1 MMKEAKQVIVVRTD
15 IFSDKDSNGKMSLN
29 PKLMGKMGIQMS
41 HAAKAVILNQVK
53 SGEWVINNDE
63 CMTKGME
70 NDLESDPVHQWC
82 QGAFVGV
89 AVKVKSEE
97 KLRNIY
103 ESAHEAGLPC
113 SFIVDAGRTVFEG
126 IPTPTCVGIGPADPE
141 EIDKITGK
149 LRLL

>member
-1 MMKEAKQVIVVRTD
+1 MREAKQVIVVRTD
-15 IFSDKDSNGKMSLN
+15 IFSAKDSNGKMSLC

-53 SGEWVINNDE
+53 NGEWVINDE
-63 CMTKGME
+63 KCMSKGME
-70 NDLESDPVHQWC
+70 GDLDNDPVYQWC

-97 KLRNIY
+97 KLKNIY
-103 ESAHEAGLPC
+103 AQAKSVGLPC
-113 SFIVDAGRTVFEG
+113 SFIVDAGRTVFDG
-126 IPTPTCVGIGPADPE
+126 VPTPTCVGIGPADPDL
-141 EIDKITGK
+141 IDEITGK